1 MEERDMSSMYRQFIR
16 LFAVMILT
24 SLGLF
29 GCMTQPKITG
39 PKPIP
44 VAPLAKDGLFGA
56 KPDLTQVDQIF
67 ALTDSQREDFE
78 RFFYSRKY
86 STTPA
91 NKRIYKYLQRYV
103 KNYNYFN
110 KTLTAQQ
117 SLSQAQGNC
126 LSLAILTTALSKVA
140 GVDTGYQLVESAPIF
155 QKEGDIVISSQHVR
169 SLLFAPKIE
178 LPEGVLQFNR
188 AGVIIDYFPSAGS
201 HVKRTVLETEFHAM
215 YYRNTAADEIIHK
228 NYDKA
233 FWLLKEALA
242 LYPTDE
248 HSINMMAV
256 VHERKGLAYHA
267 DKLYKY
273 GLKHSHDKLDLL
285 RNYQKFLTKQNR
297 FTEAKQ
303 IKAKLATM
311 KNVNP
316 FDWISL
322 GHTAFSERKF
332 SEAKRYYNKALKI
345 APYLHQGHMGV
356 AKSEFKL
363 GNINASKKSM
373 LLAKKNAFELK
384 LQDLYQTKLNALAK
398 Y

>member
-1 MEERDMSSMYRQFIR
+1 MNSMNRRFIR
-16 LFAVMILT
+16 FIVVLILAP
-24 SLGLF
+24 LGLF
-29 GCMTQPKITG
+29 GCITQPKLTA
-39 PKPIP
+39 PKAIP
-44 VAPLAKDGLFGA
+44 AAPLANNDLFGP
-56 KPDLTQVDQIF
+56 KPDLTDVEQIF
-67 ALTDSQREDFE
+67 SLTDSQREDFE
-78 RFFYSRKY
+78 NFFNSRKY
-86 STTPA
+86 SAVPA

-103 KNYNYFN
+103 KNYSYFN

-155 QKEGDIVISSQHVR
+155 QKEGNIVISSQHVR
-169 SLLFAPKIE
+169 SLLYAPRIE
-178 LPEGVLQFNR
+178 IPEGYFRFSR

-201 HVKRTVLETEFHAM
+201 HVKRTVLESEFHAM

-228 NYDKA
+228 NYDIA
-233 FWLLKEALA
+233 YWLLKEALEHF
-242 LYPTDE
+242 PTDE

-256 VHERKGLAYHA
+256 VHERKGLANHA

-273 GLKHSHDKLDLL
+273 GLKYSYEKLDLL
-285 RNYQKFLTKQNR
+285 RNYQKFLRKQNR
-297 FTEAKQ
+297 FAEAKQ

-311 KNVNP
+311 KNINP
-316 FDWISL
+316 FDWINL
-322 GHTAFSERKF
+322 GHTAFSEHKF
-332 SEAKRYYNKALKI
+332 SEAKRYYKKALKI

-363 GNINASKKSM
+363 GNIKASKKSM
-373 LLAKKNAFELK
+373 LLAKKNAFEVDV
-384 LQDLYQTKLNALAK
+384 QDLYQQKLNVLAK